1 VQETDFKCSGG
12 PGAGSAGKGA
22 LLSPG
27 AHVKE
32 PGGMRRNRK
41 PSAPIASLEVEL
53 GKPTRRLSAQ
63 HSGRNKIGKEVGV
76 IR

>member
-1 VQETDFKCSGG
+1 MQEADFKCSGG

-32 PGGMRRNRK
+32 PGGVGRICN
-41 PSAPIASLEVEL
+41 PSAPIASPEVEL

-63 HSGRNKIGKEVGV
+63 HSGRNK
-76 IR
+76 